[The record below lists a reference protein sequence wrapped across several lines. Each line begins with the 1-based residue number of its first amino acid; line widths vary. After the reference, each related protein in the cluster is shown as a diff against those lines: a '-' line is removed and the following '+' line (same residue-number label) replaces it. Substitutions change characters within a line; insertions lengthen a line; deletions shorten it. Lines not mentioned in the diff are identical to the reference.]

1 MKIENFFHIL
11 LQATTD
17 IIKMDFN
24 NFKTVQN
31 KCPTDMRRYIGKFF
45 DKEKINTTFSRL
57 NSDSFLEYHL
67 KELPQPTLIQLF
79 VKALYNKLYY
89 FDEKR
94 IRFGIGHSG
103 KDSKHLFN
111 YCEFPSPLQQFI
123 KINLDSIYYGYSI
136 SGFTHHSHYTAPL
149 PQYVFK
155 TYKYQE
161 FTMQYVP
168 IEGHENLTDNIP
180 INQFTKLIRLFSRL
194 GIQDNYRSNY
204 YAKYNLTKEK
214 RNKIDKILYDFTV
227 LLQFLGNKYRKI
239 NRENKEKT
247 QKDKLEAKE
256 KAKKDKLEAKEKA
269 QKDKLEAKE
278 KAKKEKLEAKE
289 KAQKDKLE
297 AKEKAKK
304 DKLEAKEKAKKDKL
318 EAKEKAKKDKLEAKE
333 KAKKDKLEA
342 KEKAKKDKL

>member
-1 MKIENFFHIL
+1 
-11 LQATTD
+11 
-17 IIKMDFN
+17 
-24 NFKTVQN
+24 
-31 KCPTDMRRYIGKFF
+31 MRRYIGKFV
-45 DKEKINTTFSRL
+45 DKEKINTTFSCL

-67 KELPQPTLIQLF
+67 KELPQPTLVKLF
-79 VKALYNKLYY
+79 VNALYKKLYN
-89 FDEKR
+89 FDGKTS
-94 IRFGIGHSG
+94 RFGIGHSG
-103 KDSKHLFN
+103 KNSKHLFN
-111 YCEFPSPLQQFI
+111 HCDFPSPLQQFI

-136 SGFTHHSHYTAPL
+136 NAFTHSGREYTQPL

-161 FTMQYVP
+161 YTMQYVP
-168 IEGHENLTDNIP
+168 IEGHQTLTDNIP

-194 GIQDNYRSNY
+194 GIQDKCHSNY
-204 YAKYNLTKEK
+204 YTKYNLIKEK
-214 RNKIDKILYDFTV
+214 RNKLDKILHDFTV

-239 NRENKEKT
+239 NRENR
-247 QKDKLEAKE
+247 
-256 KAKKDKLEAKEKA
+256 EKA
-269 QKDKLEAKE
+269 QKD
-278 KAKKEKLEAKE
+278 KLEAKE

-342 KEKAKKDKL
+342 KEKAKKDKLEAKEKAKKDKLEAKEKAKKDKLEAKEKAKKDKL

>member
-1 MKIENFFHIL
+1 
-11 LQATTD
+11 
-17 IIKMDFN
+17 
-24 NFKTVQN
+24 
-31 KCPTDMRRYIGKFF
+31 MRRYIGKFV

-67 KELPQPTLIQLF
+67 KELPQPTLVKLF
-79 VKALYNKLYY
+79 VNALYNKLYY

-103 KDSKHLFN
+103 KDSKHLSN
-111 YCEFPSPLQQFI
+111 YCDFPSPLQQFM

-136 SGFTHHSHYTAPL
+136 NAFTHSGREYTQPL

-161 FTMQYVP
+161 YKMQYVP

-194 GIQDNYRSNY
+194 GIKQIASNY
-204 YAKYNLTKEK
+204 HTKYNLTKERIK
-214 RNKIDKILYDFTV
+214 KIDKILYDFTV

-239 NRENKEKT
+239 NRENR
-247 QKDKLEAKE
+247 
-256 KAKKDKLEAKEKA
+256 
-269 QKDKLEAKE
+269 
-278 KAKKEKLEAKE
+278 E

-342 KEKAKKDKL
+342 KEKAKKDKLEAKEKAKKDKLEAKEKAKKDKLEAKEKAKKDKL

>member
-1 MKIENFFHIL
+1 ME
-11 LQATTD
+11 ATTK

-24 NFKTVQN
+24 NLKTVQN
-31 KCPTDMRRYIGKFF
+31 KCPMDMRRYIGKFV
-45 DKEKINTTFSRL
+45 DKNKIFTTFSRL

-67 KELPQPTLIQLF
+67 KELPQPTLVKLF
-79 VKALYNKLYY
+79 VNALYNKLRY

-123 KINLDSIYYGYSI
+123 KINLDSIYYGYTI
-136 SGFTHHSHYTAPL
+136 SGFTHHNHYTAPL

-155 TYKYQE
+155 TYKFKE

-168 IEGHENLTDNIP
+168 IEGHETLTDNIP
-180 INQFTKLIRLFSRL
+180 INQFTKLVRLFSRL
-194 GIQDNYRSNY
+194 GIQDNFRSNY

-214 RNKIDKILYDFTV
+214 MKKINKILYDFTV

-239 NRENKEKT
+239 NRENRENAKKE
-247 QKDKLEAKE
+247 KLEAKE
-256 KAKKDKLEAKEKA
+256 KAKKDKLA
-269 QKDKLEAKE
+269 
-278 KAKKEKLEAKE
+278 
-289 KAQKDKLE
+289 

-304 DKLEAKEKAKKDKL
+304 DKLEAKEKAKKDQL
-318 EAKEKAKKDKLEAKE
+318 EAKEKAKKDKLEAKK
-333 KAKKDKLEA
+333 KAKKNKL
-342 KEKAKKDKL
+342 